1 MIIYMP
7 RLVVVLFV
15 LAFLDALS
23 TYVIV
28 ATGLGVEAN
37 PAVADIIN
45 SNPAAV
51 FPLAFISAAVPSA
64 AMYIVTALSYMLLA
78 RLQRAAVRLLT
89 SAFFAMVM
97 WRAAVVANNLA
108 VILKTTLF

>member
-1 MIIYMP
+1 MHRLIIT
-7 RLVVVLFV
+7 LFM

-37 PAVADIIN
+37 PAVADTIN

-51 FPLAFISAAVPSA
+51 FPLAFISAAFPSA
-64 AMYIVTALSYMLLA
+64 AMYAAATLSRMLSA
-78 RLQRAAVRLLT
+78 RLRCVATRLLT
-89 SAFFAMVM
+89 SALTAMITG
-97 WRAAVVANNLA
+97 RTAIVVNNLL